1 MIAVDHSIPLKE
13 GELFDTVVL
22 NKYLRV
28 AAPMVGDI
36 LEVTKFPGGFSNITY
51 CIKTAKKEW
60 VLRMPPSGAQIQS
73 AHDMGREFRVLSLL
87 ENHYN
92 KVPHVIHYYDN
103 DNIIGSPFYIMEK
116 ITGVILRAAN
126 APTMQIEKNDMQA
139 ISTALV
145 DNLAAL
151 HNIDIEKSGLIAL
164 GKPEGYVNRQVAG
177 WIKRYYAAETDQIIS
192 MNLMADWLTQN
203 LPQEQKPT
211 LLHNDYK
218 YDNLI
223 LDPNNLSNIISV
235 LDWEMATVGDPLMD
249 VGASLAYW
257 FEAGEEE
264 VLKRYNLTWLPGNL
278 SRKEFVDR
286 YAEKTNRNLSNI
298 LFYYAF
304 GLFKN
309 AVIAQQIYH
318 RWKSGKSND
327 ARFGALLPLI
337 QLLGKKAIKALD
349 LNSM

>member
-1 MIAVDHSIPLKE
+1 MISVDNSIPLKE

-22 NKYLRV
+22 NNYLMK
-28 AAPMVGDI
+28 AAPSIGEI
-36 LEVTKFPGGFSNITY
+36 IEVTKFPGGFSNITY
-51 CIKTAKKEW
+51 CLRTTKKDF
-60 VLRMPPSGAQIQS
+60 VLRMPPLGAQIHS
-73 AHDMGREFRVLSLL
+73 AHDMGREFRVLGLL
-87 ENHYN
+87 EKHYN
-92 KVPHVIHYYDN
+92 KVPHVIHYYDK

-126 APTMQIEKNDMQA
+126 SPKMQIEKNVMQS
-139 ISTALV
+139 ISIALV

-151 HNIDIEKSGLIAL
+151 HTIDIEKSGLIEL
-164 GKPEGYVNRQVAG
+164 GKPDGYVNRQVTG
-177 WIKRYYAAETDQIIS
+177 WIKRYYTAETDQIIS
-192 MNLMADWLTQN
+192 MNLMADWLTKN
-203 LPQEQKPT
+203 LPSEQNPT

-223 LDPNNLSNIISV
+223 LDPNNLSNILSV

-264 VLKRYNLTWLPGNL
+264 VLKNYNLTWLPGNL

-286 YAEKTNRNLSNI
+286 YTEKTNRNISNI
-298 LFYYAF
+298 IFYYAF

-318 RWKSGKSND
+318 RWKEGKSAD

-337 QLLGKKAIKALD
+337 QLLGNKAIKALD
-349 LNSM
+349 KNSI

>member
-13 GELFDTVVL
+13 GELFDIVVL
-22 NKYLRV
+22 NKYLSET
-28 AAPMVGDI
+28 APSIGEI
-36 LEVTKFPGGFSNITY
+36 LQVTKFPGGFSNITF
-51 CIKTAKKEW
+51 CLTTAKKEY
-60 VLRMPPSGAQIQS
+60 VLRMPPLGAQIQS
-73 AHDMGREFRVLSLL
+73 AHDMGREFRVLGLL
-87 ENHYN
+87 EKHYTR
-92 KVPHVIHYYDN
+92 VPHVIHYYDK
-103 DNIIGSPFYIMEK
+103 DTIIGRPFYIMEK

-126 APTMQIEKNDMQA
+126 APKMQIEKNEMQA

-151 HNIDIEKSGLIAL
+151 HAIDIEKTGLIEL
-164 GKPEGYVNRQVAG
+164 GKPVGYVSRQVAG
-177 WIKRYYAAETDQIIS
+177 WIKRYYAAETDQIVS
-192 MNLMADWLTQN
+192 MNMMADWLTKY
-203 LPQEQKPT
+203 LPLEQTPT

-223 LDPNNLSNIISV
+223 LDPNNLSNIIAV

-264 VLKRYNLTWLPGNL
+264 VLKMYNHTWLPGNL

-286 YAEKTNRNLSNI
+286 YAEKSNRDLSNI

-318 RWKSGKSND
+318 RWKAGKSND
-327 ARFGALLPLI
+327 DRFGKLLPLI
-337 QLLGKKAIKALD
+337 QLLGNKAIKALD
-349 LNSM
+349 KNSI